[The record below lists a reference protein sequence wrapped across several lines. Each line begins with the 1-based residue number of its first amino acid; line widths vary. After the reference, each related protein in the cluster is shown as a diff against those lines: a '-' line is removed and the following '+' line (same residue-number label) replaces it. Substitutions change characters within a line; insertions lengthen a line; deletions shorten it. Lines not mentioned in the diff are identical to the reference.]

1 MKKPLTD
8 LPLPAAL
15 EEEFQL
21 AFHDLAKRRGLSG
34 PDLMLALAR
43 EAGSLRLDA
52 AQLRV
57 ALLNETRNNMPA
69 FEPVLRESDHVDDA
83 SKVPSLIEKGLESV
97 KRLVK

>member
-43 EAGSLRLDA
+43 EAGCIQLDA
-52 AQLRV
+52 AQLRI
-57 ALLNETRNNMPA
+57 ALLNEIRTSMPA
-69 FEPVLRESDHVDDA
+69 YEPVLRESDQGDEV
-83 SKVPSLIEKGLESV
+83 SKLPPLIEKGLESV
-97 KRLVK
+97 KKIAK